1 MAKACQSYASCMPAW
16 LRKLITG
23 HLRSQ
28 VANMYHALTAHHDLG
43 SQYVTNEV
51 QGSRCLLP
59 WLLQYFH
66 CVLHM
71 PKLTMHGAGYAYPAE
86 AVHFFLKEAESHGAS
101 VVCSQPAQKLEA
113 VNGKVTGA
121 VLSLPS

>member
-1 MAKACQSYASCMPAW
+1 MPAW

-43 SQYVTNEV
+43 SQYVANEV
-51 QGSRCLLP
+51 TRLKVSVAMASPVHPLCTTYAR
-59 WLLQYFH
+59 
-66 CVLHM
+66 
-71 PKLTMHGAGYAYPAE
+71 LTMHGAGYAYPAE

-101 VVCSQPAQKLEA
+101 VVCSQPVQKLEA
-113 VNGKVTGA
+113 ANGKVTGA
-121 VLSLPS
+121 VLSLPY